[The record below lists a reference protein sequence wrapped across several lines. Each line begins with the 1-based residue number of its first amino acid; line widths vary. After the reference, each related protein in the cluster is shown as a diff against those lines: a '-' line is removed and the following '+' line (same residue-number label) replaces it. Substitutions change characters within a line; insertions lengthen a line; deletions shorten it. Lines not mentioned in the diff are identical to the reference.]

1 MICEIIDQI
10 VQEASEMAKSMW
22 NPLAAMLDHREFEA
36 YHVITE
42 GDFGMPAFHT
52 HDHYEFY
59 LYVGG
64 NAHITVEEKNY
75 TPEPYALFIYP
86 PGVMHRC
93 SVVGELGRY
102 ERAYAYSSTDFLK
115 AISTQ
120 DFPMLQIIEKAM
132 EKHVYGYRLGVR
144 AGSSLVA
151 QMDDIIHHAHLTS
164 PAEQML
170 NRCRMTMLL
179 VSVCQAIGVTEE
191 EKLSTSSQ
199 IHQVIAYINEHLAE
213 DLSLDELAARF
224 YVSKYYLL
232 HAFKEY
238 ADISVHQYIISKR
251 IIHAQILLRD
261 GVSPGEAA
269 RASGFNDYA
278 GFYRAFVKQTG
289 TTPQKYSRKEP

>member
-1 MICEIIDQI
+1 
-10 VQEASEMAKSMW
+10 MAKTLW
-22 NPLAAMLDHREFEA
+22 NPLQATLEEHEFEA

-42 GDFGMPAFHT
+42 GGFGMPAFHT

-59 LYVGG
+59 LYVEG
-64 NAHITVEEKNY
+64 NVDITVEEKNY

-93 SVVGELGRY
+93 TNHNDVSRY
-102 ERAYAYSSTDFLK
+102 ERAYAYSRVDFLK
-115 AISTQ
+115 QISTE
-120 DFPMLQIIEKAM
+120 DFPMLEIIEKAM
-132 EKHVYGYRLGVR
+132 EKHIYGYRLGVKDG
-144 AGSSLVA
+144 AGLVA
-151 QMDDIIHHAHLTS
+151 QIDDIIRNAHLTS

-179 VSVCQAIGVTEE
+179 VSICQCIGVTAE
-191 EKLSTSSQ
+191 EKSSSSSPVHQ
-199 IHQVIAYINEHLAE
+199 IIAYINEHLNE
-213 DLSLDELAARF
+213 PLTLDDLAARF
-224 YVSKYYLL
+224 FVSKYYLL

-238 ADISVHQYIISKR
+238 ADLSVHQYIIRKR

-269 RASGFNDYA
+269 RDSGFNDYA

-289 TTPQKYSRKEP
+289 MTPQQYGRREQ